1 MTSIQEKLMFVL
13 LTVITIGLS
22 ACNDDV
28 YSSDPKNKLA
38 FSTDTMAFDTVFST
52 IGSATSK
59 IMIYN
64 RNNVNLKI
72 SQLVVAGG
80 RNSSFKINVDGNLNA
95 DNQFKDIEL
104 RAHDSLYIF
113 VSVTVNPTNSDSP
126 LFIRDSLTLL
136 TNGVKQQIQLQAFGQ
151 DVTIL
156 RNKYILNDTTL
167 SSGKPYLIYGYLAID
182 TAKTLT
188 VNPGCKF
195 YFHNNAKLIV
205 YGNLKAEGT
214 AEKPISMRGDRLD
227 NIKFATP
234 FPYNN
239 VSGQWGG
246 VYLLWKGGNHVL
258 KHVNMNSGSVGVYMS
273 GKDIVILPTLE
284 ISDCRIHNFLRYGLF
299 VRNGNVQVANSEISN
314 TGGYSVYLNGGQH
327 QFIQSTIA
335 NYFDNSSIQ
344 PVSRERVPAVLITDS
359 NSVAATRS
367 VFSNCIVSGSAQD
380 EFSLIIQDPNRFSGI
395 FDHCYIRRPEALS
408 LSGFTSIRWSLI
420 SDTVFKNTRYNYVK
434 NTYFDFTLDASS
446 PARGLADPVIAA
458 QYPVDLNGDN
468 RLKDNAPDAG
478 AYEY

>member
-80 RNSSFKINVDGNLNA
+80 KNSSFKINVDGNLNV

-167 SSGKPYLIYGYLAID
+167 TSGKPYLIYGYLAID
-182 TAKTLT
+182 TAKTLI

-258 KHVNMNSGSVGVYMS
+258 KHVNINSGYVGIYMS
-273 GKDIVILPTLE
+273 GKDVLLPTLE

-327 QFIQSTIA
+327 QFTQSTIA

>member
-113 VSVTVNPTNSDSP
+113 VSVIVNPTNSDSP

-182 TAKTLT
+182 TAKTLI
-188 VNPGCKF
+188 VNPDCKF

-214 AEKPISMRGDRLD
+214 AEKPITMRGDRLD

-258 KHVNMNSGSVGVYMS
+258 KHVNMNSGYVGIYMS
-273 GKDIVILPTLE
+273 GKDVVILPTLK
-284 ISDCRIHNFLRYGLF
+284 ISDCRIHNFLRCGLF

-367 VFSNCIVSGSAQD
+367 VFRNCIVSGSAQD
-380 EFSLIIQDPNRFSGI
+380 EFSMVIQEPNRFSGI